1 MKITKKITSIVLA
14 LLLAVS
20 AFAGLAITASAVD
33 VPAGPYT
40 LNITKYQIP
49 ETATNHDTFIG
60 PKDGLSGTSYDDPNL
75 ADDVN
80 YAPLNGVTFTMYK
93 VAGLN
98 ETKTLEEAKAL
109 FDAATSGKISG
120 TTGEGGEAGKVTL
133 STDVA
138 GLYYVEETAKPA
150 SVTSQSAPFLV
161 YLPMTDQ
168 YSDENNAASHHE
180 GEQWNTDVYV
190 YPKNLT
196 TLAGTKLEKTVN
208 GVAYDAS
215 KVATAPVFKLYA
227 GIDATGTPIATFTL
241 GNSTNATPTA
251 VKETNAN
258 EYETVNVGV
267 KGGVMVVDGLPTKNN
282 GTTADYCWIEVS
294 GVTLVGEDTP
304 LPFVT
309 TPKTFTVVK
318 NASSTIEYDSSQANF
333 GEYTYGAVF
342 AHDFKLDNASTPTIT
357 KTVDKA
363 TAGIGEVVTWTVQ
376 PSVPTDIDKYT
387 KYTVTDILPA
397 GLAFVEP
404 NAISMTVGGASYTG
418 VTPSISGDTAVI
430 DFSTHISDLYTKDD
444 ATGVVTAKPIL
455 ITIKTVVTADAPV
468 NTTMTNTATID
479 FENPVKT
486 DSATATAD
494 TITGGFSIIK
504 KANSDN
510 GTAMAD
516 VEFILQTA
524 NGENVKVN
532 AVADQA
538 GYYTADVS
546 QEAVTDD
553 NAKVVTNAD
562 GKIFVKGLAQG
573 TTYKLI
579 ETKTNDG
586 YQLLTSAKE
595 VPITATT
602 YSANG
607 DITIVNVKQPD
618 LPLTGGMGTIL
629 FSVAGIA
636 LIGGAAF
643 FFIRSR
649 KSRKEEI

>member
-33 VPAGPYT
+33 VPEGPYT

-49 ETATNHDTFIG
+49 GDGTNENTFIG
-60 PKDGLSGTSYDDPNL
+60 RSDTLTGTQSDDPNSETHGNHYATL
-75 ADDVN
+75 A
-80 YAPLNGVTFTMYK
+80 GVTFTMYK

-98 ETKTLEEAKAL
+98 ETKTLDEAKAL
-109 FDAATSGKISG
+109 FDAATEGKISG
-120 TTGEGGEAGKVTL
+120 TTNADGQVTL
-133 STDVA
+133 ETSVP
-138 GLYYVEETAKPA
+138 GLYYVVETAKPA
-150 SVTSQSAPFLV
+150 SVTTTSAPFLV
-161 YLPMTDQ
+161 YLPMTSQ
-168 YSDENNAASHHE
+168 NVGVYSSQ
-180 GEQWNTDVYV
+180 GEYWNRNVHV

-208 GVAYDAS
+208 GVPYDAS
-215 KVATAPVFKLYA
+215 RVATAPVFKLFA
-227 GIDATGTPIATFTL
+227 GTNASGTPIATFTL
-241 GNSTNATPTA
+241 GNSTDATPTA
-251 VKETNAN
+251 VKETNAT
-258 EYETVNVGV
+258 EYATVNVGV
-267 KGGVMVVDGLPTKNN
+267 SGGVMVVDGLPTKDN
-282 GTTADYCWIEVS
+282 GTPADYCWIEES

-309 TPKTFTVVK
+309 TPQTFQVVK
-318 NASSTIEYDSSQANF
+318 SASSTIVYDSTKDNF
-333 GEYTYGAVF
+333 GAYTYGAGF

-363 TAGIGEVVTWTVQ
+363 TAGIGEVVTWTVE

-387 KYTVTDILPA
+387 EYKVTDTLPV
-397 GLAFVEP
+397 GLAFVEN
-404 NAISMTVGGASYTG
+404 NAISMTVGGVSYTG
-418 VTPSISGDTAVI
+418 VTPSISGNTAVI
-430 DFSTHISDLYTKDD
+430 DFSSKISDLYTKDD
-444 ATGVVTAKPIL
+444 ATGVVTAKPIV

-479 FENPVKT
+479 FVNPVKT
-486 DSATATAD
+486 ASATATAD

-504 KANSDN
+504 RAENEN
-510 GTAMAD
+510 GTAMKD
-516 VEFILQTA
+516 VEFKLQTEA
-524 NGENVKVN
+524 GVNVKVN
-532 AVADQA
+532 AVAGQP

-546 QEAVTDD
+546 ATNVSDD
-553 NAKVVTNAD
+553 GATVKTNND

-573 TTYKLI
+573 VTYKLV
-579 ETKTNDG
+579 ETKTNNG
-586 YQLLTSAKE
+586 YQLLTSAKN

-602 YSANG
+602 YAESG
-607 DITIVNVKQPD
+607 DVTIVNVKQPD

-649 KSRKEEI
+649 KTRKEEI